1 MNWTDSASLTPI
13 DGRSFSAHVGEEW
26 SSLKG
31 VHGGVVAALVV
42 EAASTVLC
50 NEGVDGST
58 RLRAATF
65 AYVSGNEVG
74 ASTIDVDVIRRGRS
88 MVSTEAR
95 VRRDGEITTVARM
108 HHSTPRDGLEFS
120 DLEPLP
126 AKPAK
131 AVRFSAPPVSHLANV
146 ETHFHPDTT
155 LHAGADRAE
164 WLAWC
169 RPLGTDRFD
178 PTWLTMLGDYFP
190 PAVFV
195 RTEAPSL
202 AVTVEYAIQFHTDD
216 DAWTLGEDE
225 YVATQMHTFHS
236 HAGFAVEDG
245 RLQLPDGTLLAT
257 VRQTRLAG

>member
-1 MNWTDSASLTPI
+1 VIWTDSASLAPI
-13 DGRSFSAHVGEEW
+13 DDRSFAADVGEEW
-26 SSLKG
+26 LALKG

-42 EAASTVLC
+42 EAVGTVLLG
-50 NEGVDGST
+50 EGIDPSIRV
-58 RLRAATF
+58 RAATF
-65 AYVSGNEVG
+65 AYVTGNQVG
-74 ASTIDVDVIRRGRS
+74 PSTIEVDIIRRGRS

-95 VRRDGEITTVARM
+95 VVQDGTTTAVARL
-108 HHSTPRDGLEFS
+108 HHSTPRQGLEFS
-120 DLEPLP
+120 DVDPLP
-126 AKPAK
+126 AKPSST
-131 AVRFSAPPVSHLANV
+131 VHFSSLSASHLANV
-146 ETHFHPDTT
+146 ETHLHPDTT
-155 LHAGADRAE
+155 PFGGAGRAE

-169 RPLGTDRFD
+169 RPLGTDTFD

-202 AVTVEYAIQFHTDD
+202 AVTIEYAIQFHTDD
-216 DAWTLGEDE
+216 DAWTLGENE